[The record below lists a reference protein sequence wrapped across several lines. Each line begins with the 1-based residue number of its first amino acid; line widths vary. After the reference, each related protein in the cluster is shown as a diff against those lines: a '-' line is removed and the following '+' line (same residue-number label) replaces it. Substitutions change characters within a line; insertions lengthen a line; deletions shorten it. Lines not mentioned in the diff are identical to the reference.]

1 VAESTVG
8 ARQVGR
14 RATIVCGALIV
25 APTSTVFTPQEL
37 AHRPV
42 GLDYGNGTAYAG
54 LQMLEGAM
62 PRAAVTTCAAAT
74 SPAERFAGLM
84 RGDFE
89 ATVLQEPWITVAE
102 KAGCRLVS
110 TTFFHG
116 TWVATRDVS
125 PEAYG
130 ALLRAITRA
139 VHRINADKRRYVSYF
154 LRDWAGHPQVDALSP
169 HDFNLGRIQLKEPT
183 PIPEAEARWAWDW
196 MASWGLLEG
205 QFDLDAQID
214 RSLEQGA
221 HGLRKPV
228 TTARG

>member
-1 VAESTVG
+1 VAESPVG

-25 APTSTVFTPQEL
+25 SPTSTVFTPQEL
-37 AHRPV
+37 AHQPV
-42 GLDYGNGTAYAG
+42 ALDYGNGTAYAG

-62 PRAAVTTCAAAT
+62 PREAVTTCAAPT

-84 RGDFE
+84 RGDFV

-116 TWVATRDVS
+116 TWVATRDVN
-125 PEAYG
+125 PDAYA
-130 ALLRAITRA
+130 ALLRAITKA

-154 LRDWAGHPQVDALSP
+154 KRDWAGHPEVDALSP
-169 HDFNLGRIQLKEPT
+169 DDFNLGRIQVKEPG
-183 PIPEAEARWAWDW
+183 PIPEGEARWAWEW
-196 MASWGLLEG
+196 MASWGLIDG
-205 QFDLDAQID
+205 TFDVTAQID
-214 RSLEQGA
+214 RSLEGEA
-221 HGLRKPV
+221 HELAAAGR
-228 TTARG
+228 AG

>member
-14 RATIVCGALIV
+14 RATIVCGALV
-25 APTSTVFTPQEL
+25 VSPTSTVFTPQEL
-37 AHRPV
+37 AHKLV
-42 GLDYGNGTAYAG
+42 GLDNGNGTAYAG

-62 PRAAVTTCAAAT
+62 PRAAVTTCAAPT

-116 TWVATRDVS
+116 TWVATPDVD
-125 PEAYG
+125 PEAYA

-169 HDFNLGRIQLKEPT
+169 DDFNLGRIQLKEPT

-196 MASWGLLEG
+196 MASWGLIEG
-205 QFDLDAQID
+205 KFDLAAQVD

-221 HGLRKPV
+221 HELAGTR
-228 TTARG
+228 TA